1 MTSYSLWYTYAYLQH
16 NVVFDINTT
25 PALCPGGGDSHA
37 LLPGLPIQPGE
48 AGGISP
54 SNTLCFLSNT
64 DPRAEL

>member
-1 MTSYSLWYTYAYLQH
+1 M
-16 NVVFDINTT
+16 VVVDDRSST
-25 PALCPGGGDSHA
+25 PALWPDGGDSHA
-37 LLPGLPIQPGE
+37 LLQGLSIQPEE